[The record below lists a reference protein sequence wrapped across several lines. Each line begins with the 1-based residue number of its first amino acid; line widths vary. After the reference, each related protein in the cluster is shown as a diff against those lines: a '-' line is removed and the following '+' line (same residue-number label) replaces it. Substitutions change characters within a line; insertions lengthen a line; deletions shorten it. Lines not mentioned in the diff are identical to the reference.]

1 MKKLIIIL
9 LIVSFNTYALSPT
22 QAAETVIKMTSSF
35 IPHTDGKRTIAEM
48 YSVNN
53 NVVHKLV
60 FHFLDKDFKNKYRK
74 SFGAKDAKLLIE
86 LHSRAHGILSAAEM
100 CLNDGPFKEALNLGV
115 YMIYEYYDNDGN
127 FIYKYGYDESVCQNI
142 GRDYRALLKKM
153 GKNHD
158 PIWESE

>member
-1 MKKLIIIL
+1 MKKLLLIL

-100 CLNDGPFKEALNLGV
+100 CLNDGLFKEALNLGV
-115 YMIYEYYDNDGN
+115 YMIYEFYDNDGN
-127 FIYKYGYDESVCQNI
+127 FIYKYGFDESACSTVA
-142 GRDYRALLKKM
+142 RDYNAIIKKL
-153 GKNHD
+153 GKNLD